1 MARYIDA
8 EKLIEVIEDKMF
20 DSPFMHPVM
29 KMMDLMELIEEQP
42 TADVVE
48 IEKILKWIE
57 EKKAEARN
65 EI

>member
-8 EKLIEVIEDKMF
+8 DAILERLEAWHTSNETDKALYNF
-20 DSPFMHPVM
+20 AVM
-29 KMMDLMELIEEQP
+29 RINEQP
-42 TADVVE
+42 TADV
-48 IEKILKWIE
+48 IEKEKLLKWIE

>member
-8 EKLIEVIEDKMF
+8 DAMIKRLEKWNTSDDMDKALYNF
-20 DSPFMHPVM
+20 A
-29 KMMDLMELIEEQP
+29 LNRINEQP

-48 IEKILKWIE
+48 REKILKWIE